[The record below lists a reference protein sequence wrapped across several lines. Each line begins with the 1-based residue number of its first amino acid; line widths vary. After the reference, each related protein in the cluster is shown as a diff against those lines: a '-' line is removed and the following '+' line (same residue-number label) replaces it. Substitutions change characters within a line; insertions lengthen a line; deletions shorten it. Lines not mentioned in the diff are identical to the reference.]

1 MQKLISFT
9 LFFLLFNVLRG
20 QDISLTGM
28 VCDSSSRF
36 PLSGATIVMTE
47 TNRTVVTDESGRFVF
62 HGVANASHHVL
73 ISAVGFRKTTVDL
86 SCLGS
91 TVIPL
96 CRRQTSLADVVVTA
110 FSNNPYKSLM
120 ENDIEMRGV
129 ANAQEVMRMVP
140 GLFIGQHQGGGKAE
154 QIFLR
159 GFDAD
164 HGTDINVQEDGMPV
178 NMVSHAHGQG
188 YADSHFIIPETI
200 ERASF
205 NKGPYEAQ
213 KGDFATAGYLE
224 FHTWDAIRENMITV
238 EGGQFGTLRSM
249 MMLNLLGNRRK
260 IKKQSWYAASE
271 YSFTNSYFDHP
282 EHFKRFNLFSKFS
295 TALGIRNMLT
305 ISASTFWTSWYAS
318 GQIPERAIDSGLV
331 DYFGALDPEEGGV
344 SSRTNINIQL
354 RTSFQNGGLLKN
366 QLYYSNYHFDLH
378 SNFSFFLTDTV
389 NGDEIRQQESRNLVG
404 YNGSYSHALTLG
416 QTQASSEIG
425 VNIRA
430 DQTNHTSLEHTVNRY
445 TLIHMEKLGNISE
458 LGTGFYIN
466 ETLRWSN
473 KWHLN
478 AGLRYD
484 AFFYRYD
491 NLLATDSTLKGP
503 GMYKA
508 KNQILSPKL
517 SVYYQADAKT
527 EFYLSFGK
535 GFHTNDTRVV
545 VAASGGQTLPAAYAS
560 DIGIIYKPFRN
571 VFIQAA
577 FWYIYLQQEFVYG
590 GDGGTVDFSGKTKRY
605 GIDFS
610 LRYQLGDHLFFDL
623 DMNLAHGR
631 SMGVKKGE
639 DYIPLAP
646 VWSSTAGVNY
656 RGSRGFSAGLRYRYL
671 SDRPANEDN
680 SFICQGYFV
689 NDLVMNYRCKSLE
702 YGLIVNNLFNVKW
715 RETQFYTLTRFK
727 NESYPVDGI
736 SFTPGTKFALKL
748 AVRFFFN

>member
-9 LFFLLFNVLRG
+9 LFFLLFTVLRG

-249 MMLNLLGNRRK
+249 MMLNLL
-260 IKKQSWYAASE
+260 
-271 YSFTNSYFDHP
+271 
-282 EHFKRFNLFSKFS
+282 
-295 TALGIRNMLT
+295 
-305 ISASTFWTSWYAS
+305 
-318 GQIPERAIDSGLV
+318 
-331 DYFGALDPEEGGV
+331 
-344 SSRTNINIQL
+344 
-354 RTSFQNGGLLKN
+354 
-366 QLYYSNYHFDLH
+366 
-378 SNFSFFLTDTV
+378 
-389 NGDEIRQQESRNLVG
+389 
-404 YNGSYSHALTLG
+404 
-416 QTQASSEIG
+416 
-425 VNIRA
+425 
-430 DQTNHTSLEHTVNRY
+430 
-445 TLIHMEKLGNISE
+445 
-458 LGTGFYIN
+458 
-466 ETLRWSN
+466 
-473 KWHLN
+473 
-478 AGLRYD
+478 
-484 AFFYRYD
+484 
-491 NLLATDSTLKGP
+491 
-503 GMYKA
+503 
-508 KNQILSPKL
+508 
-517 SVYYQADAKT
+517 
-527 EFYLSFGK
+527 
-535 GFHTNDTRVV
+535 
-545 VAASGGQTLPAAYAS
+545 
-560 DIGIIYKPFRN
+560 
-571 VFIQAA
+571 
-577 FWYIYLQQEFVYG
+577 
-590 GDGGTVDFSGKTKRY
+590 
-605 GIDFS
+605 
-610 LRYQLGDHLFFDL
+610 
-623 DMNLAHGR
+623 
-631 SMGVKKGE
+631 
-639 DYIPLAP
+639 
-646 VWSSTAGVNY
+646 
-656 RGSRGFSAGLRYRYL
+656 
-671 SDRPANEDN
+671 
-680 SFICQGYFV
+680 
-689 NDLVMNYRCKSLE
+689 
-702 YGLIVNNLFNVKW
+702 
-715 RETQFYTLTRFK
+715 
-727 NESYPVDGI
+727 
-736 SFTPGTKFALKL
+736 
-748 AVRFFFN
+748 